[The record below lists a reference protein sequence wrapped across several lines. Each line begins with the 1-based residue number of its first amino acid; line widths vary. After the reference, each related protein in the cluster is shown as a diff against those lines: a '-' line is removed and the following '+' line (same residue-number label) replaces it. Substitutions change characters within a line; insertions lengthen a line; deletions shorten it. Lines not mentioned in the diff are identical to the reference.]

1 MKNKTNILRVYHNSF
16 TNKETGEVI
25 EYAGLDILV
34 PVNSDKEVG
43 HKVEHLNFKAKYYQ
57 SLVDIYSK
65 GQPVELETELVQVDD
80 KGTNKKKLISVNDL
94 KVNA

>member
-1 MKNKTNILRVYHNSF
+1 MKSKTNILRVYHNSF
-16 TNKETGEVI
+16 ANKETGEVI

-34 PVNSDKEVG
+34 PVTSEKEIG
-43 HKVEHLNFKAKYYQ
+43 HKVEHLNFKAQYFAN
-57 SLVDIYSK
+57 LVEIYKK

-80 KGTNKKKLISVNDL
+80 KGTYKKKLVSVEGL